1 MKCRGFRQDT
11 LDRSDYAEP
20 AQAVEARAHLESC
33 PACGEWLGRQRRVSV
48 SLEGLAEASARERAG
63 PRVETELLRELRR
76 YNAGLHATTS
86 PARRWLW
93 VPVAVAAC
101 AVFVLGFL
109 ALRRPIATH
118 SPARTAEVAPS
129 PVVTLPR
136 TAVLPRAARTPRR
149 DVTPRPA
156 PSPVPDVAPAVEA
169 EVQAAPVDASPRV
182 SVAEIV
188 EDDPVVPFTPLR
200 PGDATASLEGGQI
213 VQVQI
218 SPTVLRS
225 AGIPAGAES
234 GLASVRAEVV
244 VGQDGIARAIRLV
257 REKKK

>member
-1 MKCRGFRQDT
+1 MKCRAFRQDA
-11 LDRSDYAEP
+11 LDRSEYAEP

-33 PACGEWLGRQRRVSV
+33 PACGEWLGWQRRVSF
-48 SLEGLAEASARERAG
+48 SLEGLAEASAPERAG
-63 PRVETELLRELRR
+63 PRVEVELLRELRR
-76 YNAGLHATTS
+76 YNAGLHDTPS

-101 AVFVLGFL
+101 AVFVVGFL
-109 ALRRPIATH
+109 TLRRPIAT
-118 SPARTAEVAPS
+118 PLPTRTAEVAPA

-136 TAVLPRAARTPRR
+136 TAALPRAARTVRR
-149 DVTPRPA
+149 NVVPRPA
-156 PSPVPDVAPAVEA
+156 PSPVPDVTPVVEA
-169 EVQAAPVDASPRV
+169 EEQTAPIDASRRI
-182 SVAEIV
+182 SIAEIV
-188 EDDPVVPFTPLR
+188 EEDPAVPFTPLR
-200 PGDATASLEGGQI
+200 PGDTGASLEGGQI

-225 AGIPAGAES
+225 AGIPAGSES

-257 REKKK
+257 KEKK